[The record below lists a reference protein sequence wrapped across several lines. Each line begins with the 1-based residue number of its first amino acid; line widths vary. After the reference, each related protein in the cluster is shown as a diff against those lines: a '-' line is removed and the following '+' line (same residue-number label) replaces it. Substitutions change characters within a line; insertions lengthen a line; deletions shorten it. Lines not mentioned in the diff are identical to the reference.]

1 MVYIIRGFPGD
12 GKTSFAK
19 KCFGKFLLIEADQMF
34 VQADHTYVHD
44 SHRDRNGYVYD
55 MLKTALRYRVNC
67 VITTCVPKLK
77 NLQILL
83 DLIERYNSNVTIYEM
98 VKQHS
103 GSSSHPIEPE
113 RIEQMHDQFEPHPD
127 AVKVYAWHDMFAPNQ
142 LYKKDELFKE
152 DC

>member
-34 VQADHTYVHD
+34 MQTDHTYVHD

-98 VKQHS
+98 VKQHH
-103 GSSSHPIEPE
+103 GTSSHLVSPD
-113 RIEQMHDQFEPHPD
+113 RIEQMHDQFESHQD
-127 AVKVYAWHDMFAPNQ
+127 SVKVYASQSMFATSA

>member
-1 MVYIIRGFPGD
+1 
-12 GKTSFAK
+12 
-19 KCFGKFLLIEADQMF
+19 MF
-34 VQADHTYVHD
+34 MQTDHTYVHD

-98 VKQHS
+98 VKQHH
-103 GSSSHPIEPE
+103 GTSSHLVSPD
-113 RIEQMHDQFEPHPD
+113 RIEQMHDQFESHQD
-127 AVKVYAWHDMFAPNQ
+127 AVKVYASQGMFAPSA